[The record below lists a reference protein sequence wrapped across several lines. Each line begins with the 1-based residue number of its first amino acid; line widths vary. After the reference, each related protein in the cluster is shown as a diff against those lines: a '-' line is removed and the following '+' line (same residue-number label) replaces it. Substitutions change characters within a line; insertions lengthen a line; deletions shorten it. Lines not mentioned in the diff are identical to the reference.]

1 MPSWEYDWDTFP
13 VAWFGAKRSAYLD
26 EKGLADLANFP
37 LVLFG
42 WQDLQLETN
51 YTNLLAAQEEQAR
64 QVKVLYPDKPVFVY
78 IGFNGAQP
86 YYAAE
91 KRYFDD
97 DDRYHDFFF
106 RNATGGH
113 WGPSSGYKCNAEGDK
128 EKLPACRNY
137 AWNFFNASARAA
149 FLAVAEDLVASDTS
163 SNGAHKFD
171 GVFFDGACQFFS
183 SKHWQGASNLPADTS
198 DEAIRVI
205 WIGLVSKLCAICA
218 AHNKYPMFNLHLDA
232 LNFNLTGPTT
242 GNEATLMGSLNGQGL
257 FRYNEGSP
265 PLATVKYLDNRIKE
279 LPFSLP
285 WLAHVQ
291 EHGNATVAA
300 FLIGRGPYSYISD
313 GSYTGTNFWHT
324 SPGKYAYG
332 APVDTGPTRAVGAD
346 GSIVYRRKYQ
356 RANITLTCPAPK
368 SASEVSSSK
377 SKCEGLIE
385 EQH

>member
-26 EKGLADLANFP
+26 EKELADLANFP

-113 WGPSSGYKCNAEGDK
+113 WPPSSGYKCNAEGDK

-171 GVFFDGACQFFS
+171 GVFFDGACHFFS

-242 GNEATLMGSLNGQGL
+242 GNEATLLGSLNGQGL
-257 FRYNEGSP
+257 FRYNEGVATTRYHQVP
-265 PLATVKYLDNRIKE
+265 RQPHQRTALLAPLASARPGARQCHCRR
-279 LPFSLP
+279 LPHRQRAVFLHLRRQLHRHKI
-285 WLAHVQ
+285 LAHVTGQ
-291 EHGNATVAA
+291 VCLRCARGHRADPDSRRRRQHRLPPEVPARQHHAHVPRPK
-300 FLIGRGPYSYISD
+300 IGVGGILFQVQVRGS
-313 GSYTGTNFWHT
+313 H
-324 SPGKYAYG
+324 
-332 APVDTGPTRAVGAD
+332 
-346 GSIVYRRKYQ
+346 
-356 RANITLTCPAPK
+356 
-368 SASEVSSSK
+368 
-377 SKCEGLIE
+377 
-385 EQH
+385 